1 MGCLSDFIAGAIR
14 VILFGLNFATLMTGA
29 VLLGCGVYIKI
40 AMNQFTDMEDVKGLD
55 VVAVQGA
62 LCSSVSSFGCPK
74 SELIPPNL
82 VYGKGDTT
90 SDATIDHIQGLLECC
105 GYNGPTDYGIITQ
118 IDLPKSCCSDV
129 VPGGACNT
137 LTAYKTGC
145 KAQIEHFISSQTTI
159 VIITV
164 CAVVVL
170 EIVTMLAAC
179 YLRRKELKDIYL
191 VNTPPYSIYNI
202 TSTGEPGTICLA
214 PPTLS
219 DQMGVWRRHTGNYN
233 GVQAPDD

>member
-118 IDLPKSCCSDV
+118 IDLPKSCCSGELEHIIAASFRTTQHDFHLKKYTVLKSSQDQTRYPRSPPNSKSPTDV

-145 KAQIEHFISSQTTI
+145 KAQIEHFIS
-159 VIITV
+159 
-164 CAVVVL
+164 C
-170 EIVTMLAAC
+170 E
-179 YLRRKELKDIYL
+179 
-191 VNTPPYSIYNI
+191 YN
-202 TSTGEPGTICLA
+202 
-214 PPTLS
+214 
-219 DQMGVWRRHTGNYN
+219 
-233 GVQAPDD
+233 